1 MLKGGVTMKVK
12 KLLDS
17 FNYAIEGIIYAVRTQ
32 RNMRIHMIAALVVLA
47 ACFFYDLSKMEILA
61 ITITVTMV
69 IMAELLNTAIE
80 FAVDATTNYYHPLAK
95 LAKNVAAGG
104 VLITAINAI
113 VVGYVIFWDK
123 LKYINFILIRKV
135 KGSSPYII
143 FIILAIVCITTIV
156 VKAIFGEGTPL
167 KGGMPSGHSA
177 IAFSIATTIALTT
190 GQLSVLILSYLLAF
204 IVAQSRVDSE
214 VHSIIEVIA
223 GGIFGTLITVLLFR
237 IFG

>member
-1 MLKGGVTMKVK
+1 MKVK

-32 RNMRIHMIAALVVLA
+32 RNMRIHMIAALLVLA

-61 ITITVTMV
+61 VTITITIV

-113 VVGYVIFWDK
+113 VVGYIIFWDK
-123 LKYINFILIRKV
+123 LKYVNFILIRKV
-135 KGSSPYII
+135 KGSSTYAI

-156 VKAIFGEGTPL
+156 IKAIFGEGTPL
-167 KGGMPSGHSA
+167 KGGMPSGHST
-177 IAFSIATTIALTT
+177 IAFAIATTIALNT
-190 GQLSVLILSYLLAF
+190 GQLSVVILSYLLAF

-214 VHSIIEVIA
+214 IHSIIEVIV
-223 GGIFGTLITVLLFR
+223 GGIFGTLITILLFR